1 MGGVTKRRVY
11 TAAFKREVVRLSER
25 ADVSVV
31 RVAQEL
37 GVSDYRLCWQRKQAG
52 ESGELAFPV
61 PALI

>member
-1 MGGVTKRRVY
+1 MTERKVY

-31 RVAQEL
+31 EVAQEL
-37 GVSDYRLCWQRKQAG
+37 GVSDYCLCWRRKQAG
-52 ESGELAFPV
+52 ESGELAFPE